1 MVSDSEFAQQMERM
15 LQADFEHAVII
26 DPNNWD
32 QRPIL
37 WRLGVQLSRL
47 AAPVL

>member
-1 MVSDSEFAQQMERM
+1 MFERDFAH
-15 LQADFEHAVII
+15 ADII
-26 DPNNWD
+26 DPEGLDERGLW
-32 QRPIL
+32 